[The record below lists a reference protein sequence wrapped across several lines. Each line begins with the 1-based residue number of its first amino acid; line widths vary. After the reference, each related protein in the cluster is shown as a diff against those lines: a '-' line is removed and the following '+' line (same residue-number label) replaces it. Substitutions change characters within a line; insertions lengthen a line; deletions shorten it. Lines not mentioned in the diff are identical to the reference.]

1 MWDYDLV
8 MVALVQR
15 GHWMLLVRS
24 QYKGPGIAI
33 HCHKMMNKIAKYHY
47 NVRQSVYRSVICHH
61 VPWSTMTL

>member
-15 GHWMLLVRS
+15 GHWMLRS

-33 HCHKMMNKIAKYHY
+33 HCQLNDE
-47 NVRQSVYRSVICHH
+47 
-61 VPWSTMTL
+61 